1 MRGWLSGGNV
11 EASNRSTHNM
21 VFLSLLYFC
30 CGLKMLITLFLFV
43 FVSVYSIHPII
54 RRLAF
59 LVLKEVRTLSS
70 LMDLTDKVKLVEAL
84 CLSNNYSFR

>member
-1 MRGWLSGGNV
+1 MRGGCPGGMLKHRV
-11 EASNRSTHNM
+11 DRRIIC
-21 VFLSLLYFC
+21 FFIILLYFC
-30 CGLKMLITLFLFV
+30 CGLKMFITLFLFV

-84 CLSNNYSFR
+84 CLPNNYSFH